1 MFSQALLNSN
11 RHGEARGALRE
22 VQERHEDIKRIERTI
37 TELAQLFN
45 EMSIL
50 VDEQDDALNVIQEQG
65 AQVETD
71 MQQGLQHTNKAS
83 TRRGRR
89 GRSAGSASGS
99 SSCSSSSSLPS
110 SLRSFAPVRA
120 TAVRATKWNRQEIL
134 VERSVHYVH
143 GVVINKERS
152 EAFLLP
158 DLGM

>member
-1 MFSQALLNSN
+1 M
-11 RHGEARGALRE
+11 G
-22 VQERHEDIKRIERTI
+22 TI

-71 MQQGLQHTNKAS
+71 MQQGLQHTNKAVDS
-83 TRRGRR
+83 AKKARKKRWYCFWIVIVLIIVIAAVVAAVVCTQGTNCGRGGNNDNNRR
-89 GRSAGSASGS
+89 S
-99 SSCSSSSSLPS
+99 
-110 SLRSFAPVRA
+110 
-120 TAVRATKWNRQEIL
+120 L

-158 DLGM
+158 D